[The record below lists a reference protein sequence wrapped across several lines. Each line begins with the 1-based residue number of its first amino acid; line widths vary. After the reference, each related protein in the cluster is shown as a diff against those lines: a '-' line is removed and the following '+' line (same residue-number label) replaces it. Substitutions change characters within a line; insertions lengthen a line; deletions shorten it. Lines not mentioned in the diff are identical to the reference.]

1 MDCLR
6 DWWKA
11 VVVRGASESRAQ
23 VAVAEGVLYAQRVGM
38 VLMKGLRLPFRTRR
52 ARMAYS

>member
-23 VAVAEGVLYAQRVGM
+23 AAMAEGVLYAQRVGM